1 RTLGLGD
8 KGANGLGIPVGK
20 LSLYTACTGVPGQ
33 MRLPV
38 VLYCGTNN
46 EEYHADPFYIGLRQK
61 RGCGENFEQLVD
73 EFMNASK
80 AKYGDEV
87 LLQLEDFGIS
97 TAFHLLRK
105 YQNKLCTF
113 NDDTQDTA
121 SVVFGG
127 LLASETLSG
136 KSISEQNFIFLGA
149 GTASTGTGIADLRE
163 TGKTVESRKQIK
175 LADSRSLI
183 AESRMESLQP
193 HKLPYA

>member
-1 RTLGLGD
+1 
-8 KGANGLGIPVGK
+8 
-20 LSLYTACTGVPGQ
+20 

-38 VLYCGTNN
+38 VLYCDTNN

-61 RGCGENFEQLVD
+61 CGCGEKFEQLVD
-73 EFMNASK
+73 VFMNASK
-80 AKYGDEV
+80 AKYGGE
-87 LLQLEDFGIS
+87 
-97 TAFHLLRK
+97 
-105 YQNKLCTF
+105 NKLCTF

-121 SVVFGG
+121 SAVFGG
-127 LLASETLSG
+127 LLAAEPLSG

-149 GTASTGTGIADLRE
+149 GTAGTGIADLRE

-193 HKLPYA
+193 HKLPYAHDAPEYPNLVETLDRIKTMALIGVCTIAKAFNEMGARK